1 MIDPPA
7 MLEEVKLT
15 TSRNRKHLDS
25 SQTAAYG
32 KLCAILLS
40 QGRIDTC
47 LQELIID
54 LLGNDNEK
62 EDFFRKCK
70 LTKPLVDLLV
80 EKFEYGKAFRELL
93 LNHHPEEALD
103 LALNHLQ
110 DDSSI
115 QQHEVIVLLHYMEY
129 RKLLARLFRLSEFE
143 AEARIPDQFSALP
156 RNVLNAV
163 REWHSLSTNIWTRR
177 LEDVFSE
184 LKDGFHKDL
193 LSLTVRL
200 VFRAVLKLIE
210 KSASRLLFIGVG

>member
-1 MIDPPA
+1 
-7 MLEEVKLT
+7 
-15 TSRNRKHLDS
+15 LDS

-40 QGRIDTC
+40 QGRISTH

-54 LLGNDNEK
+54 LLGNDSEK

-70 LTKPLVDLLV
+70 LTKPLVNMLV

-93 LNHHPEEALD
+93 LNRNPDEALD
-103 LALNHLQ
+103 LALNHLR

-115 QQHEVIVLLHYMEY
+115 QPHEVIVLLNYMEY

-143 AEARIPDQFSALP
+143 TEARVPNMFTGLP
-156 RNVLNAV
+156 WNVSNAM
-163 REWHSLSTNIWTRR
+163 REWHSLSTSLQARN
-177 LEDVFSE
+177 LGDVFSE

-193 LSLTVRL
+193 LAITVR
-200 VFRAVLKLIE
+200 
-210 KSASRLLFIGVG
+210 